1 MKIVVLVKEVP
12 DTYGDRKLNLET
24 GLADRA
30 ASETVL
36 DEIGE
41 RSLEVALSYADAHEG
56 TEVVVLS
63 MAPES
68 AQATVRKGLAMG
80 ASAAVQVVDD
90 ALLGADLGLTAEVL
104 AAALRRTGFDLVI
117 AGNQSTDGTGGALP
131 AMVAELLDV
140 PQATSLSSVEISEGA
155 IAGVRAIDGGVAR
168 VSAELP
174 TVISITEALPDA
186 RFPNFKG
193 IMAAKKKPFETLSL
207 ADLGVD
213 ADDPAAARSIMLA
226 VAEKPPRAAGIKITD
241 EGDAGEKLAAFLIE
255 NRLA

>member
-12 DTYGDRKLNLET
+12 DTYGDRKLSLET

-41 RSLEVALSYADAHEG
+41 RALEVALSYADGHEG

-68 AQATVRKGLAMG
+68 AVTTIRKGLAMG
-80 ASAAVQVVDD
+80 AGSAVHVVDP
-90 ALLGADLGLTAEVL
+90 ALAGADLGLTAEAL
-104 AAALRRTGFDLVI
+104 AAAVKRAGFDLVI
-117 AGNQSTDGTGGALP
+117 TGNLSTDGTAGVLP
-131 AMVAELLDV
+131 AMLAELLAV
-140 PQATSLSSVEISEGA
+140 PHATALSSVEITDAAVSGTRA
-155 IAGVRAIDGGVAR
+155 TDAGTAR
-168 VSAELP
+168 VTAPLP
-174 TVISITEALPDA
+174 AVISITEALPDA

-193 IMAAKKKPFETLSL
+193 IMAAKKKPFETVSLS
-207 ADLGVD
+207 DLGVD
-213 ADDPAAARSIMLA
+213 AEDPAAARSIMTA
-226 VAEKPPRAAGIKITD
+226 VSEKPARSGGVKIVD
-241 EGDAGEKLAAFLIE
+241 EGDAGEQLAEFLIT